1 MSNKRVPGNPRH
13 AWPSYQLNIHNPAR
27 NHDPASAAQ
36 YDLSDDSYEKALD
49 ALLDD
54 PDFLSTVEDEVG
66 ALWIAPL
73 ALANHMVLYKAYGN
87 QLDEFG
93 EK

>member
-1 MSNKRVPGNPRH
+1 LFGFLGAGIGTAITATYYNT
-13 AWPSYQLNIHNPAR
+13 
-27 NHDPASAAQ
+27 Q

-54 PDFLSTVEDEVG
+54 PDFLSTVEDEV
-66 ALWIAPL
+66 
-73 ALANHMVLYKAYGN
+73 LYKAYGN

-93 EK
+93 ENLENMQALDKELMSLKDDLERLSTDGK